1 MRPLDKRRPGDTEE
15 YYATLAPKFNPVRFD
30 PDAWVKLAHDAG
42 QRYIVFTT
50 KHLDGFAMWDSLY
63 TDYKITK
70 TPYGKDIVKQLADS
84 CQRAHMP
91 LGFYYSVADMNHP
104 DYRDT
109 TKRIS
114 ENWHG
119 EPSRPEWPIYLDYI
133 GLQLTELLTRYG
145 PVAMIWFDGV
155 SPVEE
160 FDGQRFTRLIH
171 ELQPEA
177 LINNRLG
184 VGGDFDTPEQHN
196 PKGVPTNKVAG
207 SNIKVINDTV
217 AGTVPKTE
225 DFRPWETCQ
234 VIDQRNWFY
243 HADEHI
249 FKSPK
254 DLIQLLADTAGKGG
268 NLLLDV
274 GPGPDGTIRPE
285 FAERLL
291 AMGAWLKV
299 NGDSIYGTTY
309 GPLQNLPFG
318 RSTRK
323 DKTIYLHVF
332 NWPAD
337 GKLAVDAFPGRVTSV
352 KLLAGSQKL
361 TFHQRTDQLQIT
373 VPQQAP
379 DANDSVVEVVTR

>member
-30 PDAWVKLAHDAG
+30 PDAWVKLAQDAG

-91 LGFYYSVADMNHP
+91 LGFYYSVADMHHP

-119 EPSRPEWPIYLDYI
+119 EPWRPEWPIYLDYI

-160 FDGQRFTRLIH
+160 FDGNRFTRLIH

-196 PKGVPTNKVAG
+196 PKGVPTIKVAG
-207 SNIKVINDTV
+207 SNLKVINDTV

-234 VIDQRNWFY
+234 VIDQRNWFF

-249 FKSPK
+249 FKSDK
-254 DLIQLLADTAGKGG
+254 ELIQLLADTASKGG

-299 NGDSIYGTTY
+299 NGDAIYGTTY
-309 GPLQNLPFG
+309 GPLQNLSFG

-323 DKTIYLHVF
+323 DKTIYLHVL

-337 GKLAVDAFPGRVTSV
+337 GKLAVDGFPGRVTSV

-361 TFHQRTDQLQIT
+361 AFHQHTDQLQID